1 MSNEPNKKRI
11 GLFLIVG
18 FLCFF
23 GLIGKF
29 VIVRI
34 MPNNQNVF
42 VMFFDESVKGLNIGS
57 PVVLEGVEVGK
68 VTQISLVTDP
78 DTLAFSIPVYVRF
91 KKDERT
97 SDLFQ
102 SVFGRG
108 KTKEQIISELID
120 KGLRARLVSQNFL
133 TGQLMIELVMQP
145 NAPLHLVDIPQAE
158 GLIQIPTV
166 LSTIGELS
174 KGIQDL
180 PLKAMVNK
188 LNNILNVFE
197 TELPAIFPQFK
208 LLGENLNKAVP
219 AFTLLGQKMNKTVDK
234 IDGQVPKTTAT
245 INHLNTTLDDISHA
259 AKALRNLADYLE
271 RHPESLLRGK

>member
-29 VIVRI
+29 VIARI

-78 DTLAFSIPVYVRF
+78 DTLAFSIPVYVRL
-91 KKDERT
+91 KKDDRT

-108 KTKEQIISELID
+108 KTKEQIISELINCVLPWH
-120 KGLRARLVSQNFL
+120 LR
-133 TGQLMIELVMQP
+133 
-145 NAPLHLVDIPQAE
+145 
-158 GLIQIPTV
+158 
-166 LSTIGELS
+166 
-174 KGIQDL
+174 
-180 PLKAMVNK
+180 
-188 LNNILNVFE
+188 
-197 TELPAIFPQFK
+197 
-208 LLGENLNKAVP
+208 
-219 AFTLLGQKMNKTVDK
+219 
-234 IDGQVPKTTAT
+234 
-245 INHLNTTLDDISHA
+245 
-259 AKALRNLADYLE
+259 
-271 RHPESLLRGK
+271 